1 MKHHPFTEIWP
12 LLSGKAFAQLKAD
25 IKANGLRMPVL
36 VYKDQVLDGRNRQ
49 RACEEIGA
57 AVRYVDADVKN
68 DHEALNLVVS
78 LNQYRRHL
86 TVAELAFAAEK
97 LATLRHGSNQFGS
110 QNKERSQDPS
120 SIKSKTLEGAALEV
134 GVSHTSVK
142 RARTIRMHGTEQDV
156 ADVVSGRVGMK
167 TKVEQVMGLAQ
178 RNLTTIKRVRDNA
191 ERILKF
197 TNAPPIPAMTREQVD
212 PEFKGTPVE
221 FTDKYGHVQ
230 VMNAEKMAT
239 QGFSAWA
246 TNMKALAKR
255 HRELPGI
262 FRPVDRNWL
271 RSPRPYD
278 LIKLREAMQYL
289 RPIFAEAEA
298 LLARAEL
305 VQAPSQPA
313 VGSPPNG

>member
-25 IKANGLRMPVL
+25 IKANGLKMPVL

-86 TVAELAFAAEK
+86 TVAELAFAAER
-97 LATLRHGSNQFGS
+97 LATLKEGNPYLNLTSSKELVRSETRSLRDAAEAVNSSYGS
-110 QNKERSQDPS
+110 
-120 SIKSKTLEGAALEV
+120 A
-134 GVSHTSVK
+134 K
-142 RARTIRMHGTEQDV
+142 RARTIRLHGTVEDINEV
-156 ADVVSGRVGMK
+156 IVGSTSLLAKSEELLRKARATTVNRLKPNRNSGDRV
-167 TKVEQVMGLAQ
+167 
-178 RNLTTIKRVRDNA
+178 LTFV
-191 ERILKF
+191 
-197 TNAPPIPAMTREQVD
+197 NAPPIPALTQEQVD
-212 PEFKGTPVE
+212 PEFKGTPIE

-230 VMNAEKMAT
+230 IKTAEQYAT
-239 QGFSAWA
+239 MRFGEWSSI
-246 TNMKALAKR
+246 MRALAKR
-255 HRELPGI
+255 HRELPPI
-262 FRPVDRNWL
+262 SRPVDHNWL

-278 LIKLREAMQYL
+278 LVKLREAMQYL
-289 RPIFAEAEA
+289 RPIFVEAEA

-305 VQAPSQPA
+305 VQSPSQPT
-313 VGSPPNG
+313 V